1 MLLARDVCAYSKRR
15 GALCAVLIK
24 FMAAVRDGTGTPG
37 EEPMNKVYNL
47 SDGRRLMLYRENNRI
62 LVLITPLFKGQ
73 LPGIRHTDCLGQLF
87 STAFN
92 GRIYYVY
99 ENLVHQIIFGNLDS
113 PDTAVV
119 LSPSAS
125 AAAFE
130 GLALYAVEGQLRLFY
145 QAKAADGLWELWM
158 QDPWHV
164 TVKACICRGGGQRAD
179 CRWYVHQGEHFLAL
193 DRGDGHADVFVWHA
207 SEQGYV
213 PWEAHILDARASGTR
228 ERELE
233 EALEA
238 SGTRERELEEALEA
252 SGTRERELEEALEA
266 SGTREKELEEAL
278 EASGT
283 QVKEAQ
289 AREASALAQLASART
304 QYEALAQTARKL
316 QELGRHWRDKYW
328 ENSGKKLKG

>member
-37 EEPMNKVYNL
+37 EEPMNKVYDL

-130 GLALYAVEGQLRLFY
+130 GLALHAVEGQLRLFY

-164 TVKACICRGGGQRAD
+164 TIKACICRGGGQRAD

-193 DRGDGHADVFVWHA
+193 DREDGHADVFVWHA

-228 ERELE
+228 ER
-233 EALEA
+233 
-238 SGTRERELEEALEA
+238 
-252 SGTRERELEEALEA
+252 
-266 SGTREKELEEAL
+266 ELEEAL

>member
-1 MLLARDVCAYSKRR
+1 
-15 GALCAVLIK
+15 
-24 FMAAVRDGTGTPG
+24 MAAVREGTGTPG
-37 EEPMNKVYNL
+37 EEPMNKVYDL

-130 GLALYAVEGQLRLFY
+130 GLALHAVEGQLRLFY

-164 TVKACICRGGGQRAD
+164 TVKACICRGGGRRAD

-193 DRGDGHADVFVWHA
+193 DRGDGHTDVFVWHA

-213 PWEAHILDARASGTR
+213 PWEVHILDACASGTR
-228 ERELE
+228 EKELE
-233 EALEA
+233 EALEASGTQVKELKEALEA
-238 SGTRERELEEALEA
+238 SGTRERELKEALEA
-252 SGTRERELEEALEA
+252 SGTREREL
-266 SGTREKELEEAL
+266 KEAL